1 MEKEIA
7 SKVIE
12 QGIVGIFIALM
23 LIFLFLVV
31 KFLVLPMIK
40 KEKKEDK
47 DKLDA
52 NTEAL
57 KKLTDSVKSL
67 ESAVNHIPKLQED
80 MRRSF
85 IVHRILAGDKW
96 SEIRKEILEEERI
109 K

>member
-23 LIFLFLVV
+23 LIFLFLVA
-31 KFLVLPMIK
+31 KFLVWPLIQ

-47 DKLDA
+47 DKLEA
-52 NTEAL
+52 NTQAL
-57 KKLTDSVKSL
+57 ITLTETVKHLEKSVMI
-67 ESAVNHIPKLQED
+67 IPKLQED

-85 IVHRILAGDKW
+85 IVHRILAGDQW
-96 SEIRKEILEEERI
+96 SEIRKEILEEEKI